1 MCGRFTQQRPA
12 SELAEIFGAEPL
24 VDDPGGHYNVAP
36 TDDALVVVQRDE
48 RRGLTAYRWGLIP
61 HWATEARVGSKMINA
76 RAETITSSPAF
87 RDAFVRKRCLVPVD
101 SFYEWKREG
110 TVRQPYRIVR
120 RDGRPLALAGLWAGW
135 KDPAS
140 DVVRRTFQIKKNK
153 DGSYTLTRRDKG
165 AFTTIGGASPGS
177 CDTTGNHGLTVVP
190 GVKGK
195 LSGYIRGTVTGG
207 TFNPNA
213 TCTASDCGFT
223 DVFIAAFF
231 GTGAQFSC
239 FTNSTDCKFNF
250 NYTAP
255 AKSNTPLR
263 YRHWQDKGKG
273 SGAMLREEFNGDIAT
288 V

>member
-1 MCGRFTQQRPA
+1 MRKLLTIAVTAVAALSLTATGFA
-12 SELAEIFGAEPL
+12 
-24 VDDPGGHYNVAP
+24 DPGKEKKAKKHAKYTFTVTT
-36 TDDALVVVQRDE
+36 TDNGSCGQ
-48 RRGLTAYRWGLIP
+48 P
-61 HWATEARVGSKMINA
+61 WAN
-76 RAETITSSPAF
+76 
-87 RDAFVRKRCLVPVD
+87 
-101 SFYEWKREG
+101 
-110 TVRQPYRIVR
+110 
-120 RDGRPLALAGLWAGW
+120 
-135 KDPAS
+135 

-153 DGSYTLTRRDKG
+153 DGSYTLTRRDRG

-255 AKSNTPLR
+255 AKSNPPLR

-273 SGAMLREEFNGDIAT
+273 SGSMLSEEFNGDIAT

>member
-1 MCGRFTQQRPA
+1 M
-12 SELAEIFGAEPL
+12 
-24 VDDPGGHYNVAP
+24 
-36 TDDALVVVQRDE
+36 
-48 RRGLTAYRWGLIP
+48 
-61 HWATEARVGSKMINA
+61 
-76 RAETITSSPAF
+76 
-87 RDAFVRKRCLVPVD
+87 RKL
-101 SFYEWKREG
+101 
-110 TVRQPYRIVR
+110 
-120 RDGRPLALAGLWAGW
+120 LALAVTAVAALSLAATGFADPGKDKKAKKHGKYAFTVTTTDNGSCGQPWAN
-135 KDPAS
+135 
-140 DVVRRTFQIKKNK
+140 DVVRRTFQVKKNK

-195 LSGYIRGTVTGG
+195 LTGYIRGKVTGG

-223 DVFIAAFF
+223 DVFITTFF
-231 GTGAQFSC
+231 GSGAEFSC
-239 FTNSTDCKFNF
+239 FTNSKDCKFNF

-255 AKSNTPLR
+255 AKSNPPLR

-273 SGAMLREEFNGDIAT
+273 SGTMLQEEFSGDIAT